1 MGILLS
7 HLKGT
12 GDEDVLNEAEIDVI
26 TNEVCD
32 QKWEDGSGRVGLI
45 KESHICV
52 GNGLPEGACNVSIV
66 IVCIINRYD

>member
-1 MGILLS
+1 M
-7 HLKGT
+7 
-12 GDEDVLNEAEIDVI
+12 I

-52 GNGLPEGACNVSIV
+52 GNGLPEGACNVSI
-66 IVCIINRYD
+66 IYGIRLPNKHSEGM